1 VEPTISS
8 AAKELRER
16 FDMTVEPEGILTGIR
31 GGLSRENISTRFRA
45 IRKAFGEVQRSTV
58 LHYSVLTL
66 TLGLAAI
73 IRLLPLR
80 WGAYISEFDPYFNFN
95 DMRQITSNGWQ
106 SWYAYTDFKAWF
118 PFGRPPVTTS
128 YPGTSFTG
136 TLFYQFLTSIGINIS
151 LYDAAVWAPV
161 ILGVFGV
168 LVIYFFARDI
178 WGKSAGLLA
187 ALFSAFSSSLISRT
201 DLGFFRNEA
210 VGIPTMVMAFLFFIR
225 AVDQNRSLKATII
238 YSMLSSVSLIYM
250 TFAWGSFRYAAEVLG
265 LFTLAM
271 VVLKRYSPRLTLAYG
286 ITMGFFLYTGTE
298 LPLLGHSYL
307 TESTTIALL
316 GIMGILAIME
326 LARLAPTS
334 RGRFTVVSLTVV
346 GIAAIAIIGIATN
359 LIGVGLRGKF
369 LATLDPF
376 VRNNI
381 PLVASVAE
389 NRPST
394 WASLYLEIGSVILL
408 AVFGFFFAFQRLRDS
423 DVLLIIF
430 GVTGFYFAASL
441 VRLTLILAPAMATLA
456 AITVVELGKP
466 AMDIIQQT
474 VIFPRRKL
482 RFTPR
487 VSREFSLGILLII
500 LILVVPTFINAVQSA
515 YTPTTIAS
523 ASLPVRGA
531 YPDWIQALTWMNNN
545 LPSTSV
551 VFAWWDYGYW
561 ISVNTGLHT
570 LADNGTGNTTQI
582 QIIATGLMLNES
594 MASNLL
600 RQYGVTHVAIF
611 VSYNYQSGGSGL
623 CSSQAGTPPVCGYGD
638 DSKWYWMVR
647 IGNGTIINTPLGP
660 ATVTY
665 RQIVQNAQTGASVYY
680 RYISIGGKTDNG
692 TVITDNVPQSSSN
705 AAAVP
710 LGNTLLGLLLRND
723 YPSTLSPRLTYNS
736 QASQGDPSDRGDSQP
751 YFFTRV
757 YESTNNYVLIYKVN
771 YPQTPVLTT
780 TLSNPYISKTD
791 LSKGTNITG
800 TLTDSNGP
808 ISTNLPVT
816 LQYCVPPGCT
826 SWTTIGQ
833 AYLDGTSG
841 SFGRCSWSSTCTWTS
856 SSLVP
861 LPTQGLV
868 EVRGWWNGEPA
879 LDLNMVLSANQTII
893 EHS

>member
-1 VEPTISS
+1 
-8 AAKELRER
+8 
-16 FDMTVEPEGILTGIR
+16 MTVEPEGVLTGIR
-31 GGLSRENISTRFRA
+31 AGLSRDNISSRFRA
-45 IRKAFGEVQRSTV
+45 VRKALGGIPRATV
-58 LHYSVLTL
+58 LHYSILTL
-66 TLGLAAI
+66 TLALAAI

-106 SWYAYTDFKAWF
+106 SWYSYTDFKAWY

-136 TLFYQFLTSIGINIS
+136 TLLYQFLQAIGINVS
-151 LYDAAVWAPV
+151 LYDAAVYAPV
-161 ILGVFGV
+161 ILGVFGI

-178 WGKSAGLLA
+178 WGKSAGLFA

-201 DLGFFRNEA
+201 GLGFFRNEA
-210 VGIPTMVMAFLFFIR
+210 VGIPTMVLAFLFFMR
-225 AVDQNRSLKATII
+225 AVNPNRSLKATII
-238 YSMLSSVSLIYM
+238 YSMLASVSLIYM

-265 LFTLAM
+265 LFTLAL
-271 VVLKRYSPRLTLAYG
+271 VVLRRYSPRLLLSYG
-286 ITMGFFLYTGTE
+286 ITMGFFLFSGTE
-298 LPLLGHSYL
+298 LPLLGHTYL
-307 TESTTIALL
+307 TESTTVALL
-316 GIMGILAIME
+316 GVMGILTIMQ
-326 LARLAPTS
+326 LAQLAPTT
-334 RGRFTVVSLTVV
+334 RGRLTVLSLAVV
-346 GIAAIAIIGIATN
+346 GVAAVAILGIGTG
-359 LIGVGLRGKF
+359 LISANLRGKF

-381 PLVASVAE
+381 PIVASVAE

-441 VRLTLILAPAMATLA
+441 VRLTLILAPAVATLA

-466 AMDIIQQT
+466 AMDIIQQA

-482 RFTPR
+482 RFTSR

-523 ASLPVRGA
+523 ASLPVRGT

-582 QIIATGLMLNES
+582 QIIATGLMLNQS
-594 MASNLL
+594 MAVNLL

-611 VSYNYQSGGSGL
+611 ISYNYQQGGSGL
-623 CSSQAGTPPVCGYGD
+623 CSTSSGNPPVCGYGD

-647 IGNGTIINTPLGP
+647 IGNGTIIKTPLGQ

-665 RQIVQNAQTGASVYY
+665 RQVVTNAQSGASVYY
-680 RYISIGGKTDNG
+680 RYITMNGHQDNG
-692 TVITDNVPQSSSN
+692 TVITDNYPPGSAQ
-705 AAAVP
+705 AAAAP
-710 LGNTLLGLLLRND
+710 MTNTLLGVLMRD
-723 YPSTLSPRLTYNS
+723 GYPAGISNQFSADTSN
-736 QASQGDPSDRGDSQP
+736 RGDSRP
-751 YFFTRV
+751 YFFSPV
-757 YESTNNYVLIYKVN
+757 FKSSNNYVLIYKVD
-771 YPQTPVLTT
+771 YPQTPVLTSM
-780 TLSNPYISKTD
+780 LSSPYLASGG
-791 LSKGTNITG
+791 STNITG
-800 TLTDSNGP
+800 TLTSNG
-808 ISTNLPVT
+808 LPVST
-816 LQYCVPPGCT
+816 QKLVHLQYSTMGLDWTYIPGGNV
-826 SWTTIGQ
+826 TI
-833 AYLDGTSG
+833 TSG
-841 SFGRCSWSSTCTWTS
+841 SYGPVKWSPQGS
-856 SSLVP
+856 SG
-861 LPTQGLV
+861 QKFY
-868 EVRGWWNGEPA
+868 VRAWWNGDPSLGLNLA
-879 LDLNMVLSANQTII
+879 LSGNQTLILR
-893 EHS
+893 

>member
-1 VEPTISS
+1 
-8 AAKELRER
+8 
-16 FDMTVEPEGILTGIR
+16 MTVEPEGILTGIR
-31 GGLSRENISTRFRA
+31 GGLSRENISARFRA
-45 IRKAFGEVQRSTV
+45 IRKALGGIPRATV
-58 LHYSVLTL
+58 LHYSILTL

-95 DMRQITSNGWQ
+95 DMRQITSGGWQ
-106 SWYAYTDFKAWF
+106 SWYGYTDFKAWF

-136 TLFYQFLTSIGINIS
+136 TLIYQFLTAIGINVS
-151 LYDAAVWAPV
+151 LYDAAVYAPV

-210 VGIPTMVMAFLFFIR
+210 VGIPTMIMTFLFFIR

-238 YSMLSSVSLIYM
+238 YSMLSSISLIYM
-250 TFAWGSFRYAAEVLG
+250 GFAWGSFRYAAEVLG

-271 VVLKRYSPRLTLAYG
+271 VVLKRYSPRLMLSYG
-286 ITMGFFLYTGTE
+286 MTMGFFMFTGTE
-298 LPLLGHSYL
+298 LPLLGHTYL

-316 GIMGILAIME
+316 GVMGVLALVE
-326 LARLAPTS
+326 LAQLAPTT
-334 RGRFTVVSLTVV
+334 RGRITVAGLTVV
-346 GIAAIAIIGIATN
+346 GVAAVAILGIGTG
-359 LIGVGLRGKF
+359 LISTGLRGKF

-376 VRNNI
+376 VRNSI

-394 WASLYLEIGSVILL
+394 WASLYIEIGSVILL

-423 DVLLIIF
+423 DVLLIVF

-466 AMDIIQQT
+466 AMDIIQQA

-482 RFTPR
+482 RFTSR

-500 LILVVPTFINAVQSA
+500 LILVVPTFINSVQSA

-523 ASLPVRGA
+523 ASLPIRGA

-594 MASNLL
+594 MAVNLL
-600 RQYGVTHVAIF
+600 RQYGVTHVAVFI
-611 VSYNYQSGGSGL
+611 SYNYQQGGSGL
-623 CSSQAGTPPVCGYGD
+623 CSSGAGNPPVCGYGD

-647 IGNGTIINTPLGP
+647 IGNGTTINTALGP
-660 ATVTY
+660 VKVTY
-665 RQIVQNAQTGASVYY
+665 KQVVQNTQTGASVYY
-680 RYISIGGKTDNG
+680 RYI
-692 TVITDNVPQSSSN
+692 
-705 AAAVP
+705 
-710 LGNTLLGLLLRND
+710 
-723 YPSTLSPRLTYNS
+723 
-736 QASQGDPSDRGDSQP
+736 
-751 YFFTRV
+751 
-757 YESTNNYVLIYKVN
+757 
-771 YPQTPVLTT
+771 TPV
-780 TLSNPYISKTD
+780 
-791 LSKGTNITG
+791 G
-800 TLTDSNGP
+800 
-808 ISTNLPVT
+808 
-816 LQYCVPPGCT
+816 
-826 SWTTIGQ
+826 GQ
-833 AYLDGTSG
+833 PD
-841 SFGRCSWSSTCTWTS
+841 
-856 SSLVP
+856 
-861 LPTQGLV
+861 
-868 EVRGWWNGEPA
+868 
-879 LDLNMVLSANQTII
+879 
-893 EHS
+893 

>member
-1 VEPTISS
+1 
-8 AAKELRER
+8 
-16 FDMTVEPEGILTGIR
+16 MTLEPEGILTGIR
-31 GGLSRENISTRFRA
+31 GGLSRENISARFRA
-45 IRKAFGEVQRSTV
+45 IRKTLGGIPRATV
-58 LHYSVLTL
+58 LHYSILTL

-95 DMRQITSNGWQ
+95 DMRQITSGGWQ

-136 TLFYQFLTSIGINIS
+136 TLIYMFLQAIGINVS
-151 LYDAAVWAPV
+151 LYDAAVYAPV

-201 DLGFFRNEA
+201 DMGFFRNEA

-225 AVDQNRSLKATII
+225 AIDQNRSLKATII
-238 YSMLSSVSLIYM
+238 YSVLSSVSLIYM
-250 TFAWGSFRYAAEVLG
+250 AFAWGSFRYAAEVLAI
-265 LFTLAM
+265 FTLAL
-271 VVLKRYSPRLTLAYG
+271 VVLKRYSPRLMLSYG
-286 ITMGFFLYTGTE
+286 MTMGFFLFTGTE
-298 LPLLGHSYL
+298 LPFLGHTYL

-316 GIMGILAIME
+316 GVMGVLAIME

-334 RGRFTVVSLTVV
+334 RGRLAVAGLTVASV
-346 GIAAIAIIGIATN
+346 AAVAILGVSTG
-359 LIGVGLRGKF
+359 LISAGLRGKF
-369 LATLDPF
+369 YATLNPF
-376 VRNNI
+376 IRNSI

-423 DVLLIIF
+423 DVLLIVF

-441 VRLTLILAPAMATLA
+441 VRLTLILAPAVATLA

-466 AMDIIQQT
+466 AMDIIQQA

-482 RFTPR
+482 RFTSR

-500 LILVVPTFINAVQSA
+500 LVLVVPTFINAVQSA

-523 ASLPVRGA
+523 ASLPVRGY

-594 MASNLL
+594 MAINLL
-600 RQYGVTHVAIF
+600 RQYGVTHVAMFI
-611 VSYNYQSGGSGL
+611 SYNYQGGGSGL
-623 CSSQAGTPPVCGYGD
+623 CSRVAGTPPVCGYGD

-647 IGNGTIINTPLGP
+647 IGNGTTINTPLGP
-660 ATVTY
+660 ANVTY
-665 RQIVQNAQTGASVYY
+665 RQVVQDAQTGSSVYN
-680 RYISIGGKTDNG
+680 RYITIGGKTDNG
-692 TVITDNVPQSSSN
+692 TVITDNYPQGQGQ
-705 AAAVP
+705 AAIP
-710 LGNTLLGLLLRND
+710 LSNTLLGLLLRD
-723 YPSTLSPRLTYNS
+723 SYPPGISNQLKGP
-736 QASQGDPSDRGDSQP
+736 QGDPSDNRGDAKP
-751 YFFTRV
+751 YFFTQV
-757 YESTNNYVLIYKVN
+757 FGSSNNYVLVYQVN
-771 YPQTPVLTT
+771 YPQTPTLTT
-780 TLSNPYISKTD
+780 TLSNPYLATGAS
-791 LSKGTNITG
+791 TNITG
-800 TLTDSNGP
+800 TLFYPGGLPVSSTTQKVVLQYATVGSNTWNVVGSANVTAGSYKLVSLWKPPTVSGP
-808 ISTNLPVT
+808 IT
-816 LQYCVPPGCT
+816 
-826 SWTTIGQ
+826 
-833 AYLDGTSG
+833 
-841 SFGRCSWSSTCTWTS
+841 
-856 SSLVP
+856 
-861 LPTQGLV
+861 
-868 EVRGWWNGEPA
+868 VRGWWNGDPS
-879 LDLNMVLSANQTII
+879 LNLNMALSGNQTLI
-893 EHS
+893 EH